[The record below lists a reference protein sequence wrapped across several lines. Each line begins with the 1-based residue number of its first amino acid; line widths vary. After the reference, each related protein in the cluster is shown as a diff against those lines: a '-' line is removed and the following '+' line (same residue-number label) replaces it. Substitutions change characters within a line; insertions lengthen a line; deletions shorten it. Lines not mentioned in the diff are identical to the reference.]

1 CASPAPVPGPPPESR
16 QPDSAG
22 PRARQSVW
30 CTRDC
35 RPATPASLV
44 SPCHNSGSTPAGSPP
59 PGRPVCPHRRG
70 PVSSPSC
77 DRRTCG
83 ERAHRCH
90 RRFFPPA
97 LEPQNPHLRGTKD
110 SADCGTRTKAREAIC
125 VCKTPQFSHTGI
137 MPDFLAREISSKPC
151 PEPFSRTERYNFTH
165 SNPRRAKK
173 YRGFVYESKGDFSS
187 KEIAPQVSILRQSP
201 RLSERE
207 PLKAVIVDLL

>member
-1 CASPAPVPGPPPESR
+1 
-16 QPDSAG
+16 
-22 PRARQSVW
+22 
-30 CTRDC
+30 
-35 RPATPASLV
+35 
-44 SPCHNSGSTPAGSPP
+44 SPP

-70 PVSSPSC
+70 PVSSASC

-110 SADCGTRTKAREAIC
+110 SADYGTRTKAREAIC

-165 SNPRRAKK
+165 SNPRRAKIK
-173 YRGFVYESKGDFSS
+173 NTALSLYSFPLGRDFRLAGD
-187 KEIAPQVSILRQSP
+187 PVVH
-201 RLSERE
+201 LSRAD
-207 PLKAVIVDLL
+207 K